1 MALPRISPRAYRR
14 VTFAALLS
22 LAFIIVTGAAV
33 RLTGSGLGCTDWP
46 TCEDGRIHAPMEFH
60 AMVEFGNRLL
70 TGVVSLAVILAVLGS
85 LLRLPRRRDLT
96 WLSLGLVAGV
106 VGQIVLGGIVV
117 LTHVHPAAVQG
128 HFVLSMVILLNALVL
143 QQRAAEPDG
152 VPLEPTVPPALR
164 RLTAALVTATFAV
177 VVTGTVVTG
186 TGPHGGDEEARRFGF
201 DLSMVARIHSLTV
214 LLTLAGVLWLY
225 RQSRRGAARQVLT
238 GPIETVLWV
247 GGAQAAIGWTQYL
260 TGVPVFLVTFHIIGA
275 IAFFW
280 AIVRLHLA
288 TRAPRCGPRPGRTA
302 RSRPPCRRRSR
313 GRARAELAT
322 CVDVASRSSRSVFS
336 VRSARS
342 PGECLRFRNTVSVS
356 SAATMALLPVLVHRR
371 LGAETMRV
379 PICTPR
385 RPARRRRPW
394 SPVDDAAGGDDR
406 HVHLRADER
415 QQHHGGHV
423 ARVLEAAALAALDHQ
438 PVDAG
443 RRPPSARRRARA
455 PRGTR

>member
-1 MALPRISPRAYRR
+1 MALPRISPRTYRR
-14 VTFAALLS
+14 ITFAALLS
-22 LAFIIVTGAAV
+22 LAFIIVTGAGV

-70 TGVVSLAVILAVLGS
+70 TGVVSLAVIFAVLGS
-85 LLRLPRRRDLT
+85 LLRQPRRRDLT

-106 VGQIVLGGIVV
+106 VGQIFLGGIVV

-152 VPLEPTVPPALR
+152 VPLAPTVPPVLR
-164 RLTAALVTATFAV
+164 RVTAALVAAAFAV

-201 DLSMVARIHSLTV
+201 DISTVARIHSLTV

-288 TRAPRCGPRPGRTA
+288 TRAPAGIPPGHEPVTTSEPALTA
-302 RSRPPCRRRSR
+302 
-313 GRARAELAT
+313 
-322 CVDVASRSSRSVFS
+322 
-336 VRSARS
+336 
-342 PGECLRFRNTVSVS
+342 
-356 SAATMALLPVLVHRR
+356 
-371 LGAETMRV
+371 
-379 PICTPR
+379 
-385 RPARRRRPW
+385 
-394 SPVDDAAGGDDR
+394 
-406 HVHLRADER
+406 
-415 QQHHGGHV
+415 
-423 ARVLEAAALAALDHQ
+423 
-438 PVDAG
+438 
-443 RRPPSARRRARA
+443 
-455 PRGTR
+455 